1 MENRTGTTGIGIEG
15 LPGNIRYSKI
25 LTAGNIALLAG
36 AGEIPVID
44 PAYNDERL
52 KNIFQYYSINP
63 EEMEKELQLYA
74 NELLDMGKVKEAWQ
88 VLLSIG

>member
-1 MENRTGTTGIGIEG
+1 MEKRTEKTSIGIEG

-36 AGEIPVID
+36 ADEIPFID
-44 PAYNDERL
+44 PSYYDERL

-63 EEMEKELQLYA
+63 QELENELQFYA
-74 NELLDMGKVKEAWQ
+74 KELLDAGKLKEAWQ
-88 VLLSIG
+88 VLLSLG